1 MARLQHLLGTQ
12 LSVHSRSLSSKLP
25 IIICSLFCFRYYL
38 HVQHRLHSIW
48 YDVVFLLSNEN
59 KSQNVCFLNFGHIF
73 LTQSPF
79 IRWRKVQNEWK
90 NNYHS
95 IDIPK
100 SHLNIL
106 ENQKKTLK
114 LAVISFTLP
123 TNSICKPHELHTN
136 FIWQRRFMPSTW
148 KLSTFLFG
156 HMITVPT
163 SAHNSDSS
171 CGCNGGGGVGCC
183 YEGQGKVKICISFSF
198 HVYTSKSV
206 VAITLLQL
214 LLNLHEIINIH
225 CKIAWLIVFCFF
237 FIPFYGEKKNVK
249 RDRNKSIERNREC
262 MHVKWTI

>member
-12 LSVHSRSLSSKLP
+12 LSVHSRSLNSKLP
-25 IIICSLFCFRYYL
+25 IIICSLFYFRYYL

-48 YDVVFLLSNEN
+48 YAVVFLLSNED
-59 KSQNVCFLNFGHIF
+59 KSQNVCFFKFWTHFSHAIPVYSLKKSAERI
-73 LTQSPF
+73 
-79 IRWRKVQNEWK
+79 K
-90 NNYHS
+90 NNNHS

-106 ENQKKTLK
+106 KNQKKTLK
-114 LAVISFTLP
+114 LAVISFSTLP

-171 CGCNGGGGVGCC
+171 CSCDGGGGVGCC
-183 YEGQGKVKICISFSF
+183 YEGQGKVKFVFRF
-198 HVYTSKSV
+198 HFTFTHQS
-206 VAITLLQL
+206 QL
-214 LLNLHEIINIH
+214 LLLRYYNY
-225 CKIAWLIVFCFF
+225 CLI
-237 FIPFYGEKKNVK
+237 YMK
-249 RDRNKSIERNREC
+249 
-262 MHVKWTI
+262 